1 MYLYENYLI
10 NKREFECR
18 YKIFNKVK
26 PILKG
31 Y

>member
-18 YKIFNKVK
+18 IQHTVK